1 MFENDVKMYGIQ
13 TYLDFL
19 LLTTMFEN
27 DVKMYGI
34 QTWAK
39 KAAVRAVFENDVKM
53 YGIQTINS
61 NLSPL
66 SACLRMM

>member
-1 MFENDVKMYGIQ
+1 MYGIQ

>member
-1 MFENDVKMYGIQ
+1 MFKNCVFKVSVDTK
-13 TYLDFL
+13 
-19 LLTTMFEN
+19 
-27 DVKMYGI
+27 K
-34 QTWAK
+34 WAK